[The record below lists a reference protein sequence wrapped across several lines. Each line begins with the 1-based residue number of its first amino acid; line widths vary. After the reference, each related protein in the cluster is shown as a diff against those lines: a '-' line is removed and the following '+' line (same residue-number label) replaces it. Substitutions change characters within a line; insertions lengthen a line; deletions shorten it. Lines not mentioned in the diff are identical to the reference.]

1 MLKVGEK
8 APSLFEGRP
17 HIEGGERRAWHRK
30 LAEGGAL
37 RGQGFQVPTI
47 TCQLSTGETSALLL
61 HWLWRQRDG
70 DGQLD
75 IDVRR

>member
-37 RGQGFQVPTI
+37 RGQGLRFPT
-47 TCQLSTGETSALLL
+47 TLLASSAQGKPLRSSSS
-61 HWLWRQRDG
+61 RQRDG